1 MDRSLLCLILK
12 LADTWRNGSN
22 KNPTSLGGL
31 EPPTFQLTAER
42 ANQLRHRDRK
52 VYQGCGGQKINA
64 VLDTLQRGNTSPA
77 LTNSSQ
83 EPRCKLRAIGNREK
97 SNRYAQRGARTHD
110 PENKSLMLYR
120 LS

>member
-1 MDRSLLCLILK
+1 MAAIRILRP
-12 LADTWRNGSN
+12 WV
-22 KNPTSLGGL
+22 GL

-42 ANQLRHRDRK
+42 ANQLRHRDRY
-52 VYQGCGGQKINA
+52 VCSSGMWWQKINA

-97 SNRYAQRGARTHD
+97 SNRYTQRGARTHD
-110 PENKSLMLYR
+110 PEIKSLMLYR